1 MTFDDIRN
9 FDLNSV
15 DWNNMGQWPMP
26 VKTVVVAALCIV
38 ILVGGYFGLTKEQLL
53 TLEKKQLEEESL
65 KQVFQL
71 KYNQA
76 VNLAA
81 YRQQLEEIKLSFGA
95 LVRQL
100 PDKTEVAELLVDI
113 TQAGLAHGLE
123 FELFQPEQEKPEEFY
138 AELPIQIR
146 VRGNYHALSEFVSD
160 LAQLHRIVTIHSIS
174 IGGDDDNLVMECTAK
189 TYRYLSE
196 DTDQ

>member
-9 FDLNSV
+9 FDLNDV
-15 DWNNMGQWPMP
+15 DWNNMGQWPIV
-26 VKTVVVAALCIV
+26 VKVMAVIILCI
-38 ILVGGYFGLTKEQLL
+38 LVWVAGYFGVTRHQLAE
-53 TLEKKQLEEESL
+53 LEKMQQQEAQL

-71 KYNQA
+71 KYHQA
-76 VNLAA
+76 VNLEA
-81 YRQQLEEIKLSFGA
+81 YRQQLEEITVSFGA

-113 TQAGLAHGLE
+113 TQSGLAHGLE

-146 VRGNYHALSEFVSD
+146 VRGGYHALSEFVSD
-160 LAQLHRIVTIHSIS
+160 LAQLHRIVTIQDIAIS
-174 IGGDDDNLVMECTAK
+174 GDSNELVMECTAK

-196 DTDQ
+196 DGDQ